1 MKRLF
6 SENIQIDKRKNPARI
21 FIPIIMIMK
30 HVISILLV
38 IILMTPLLACGVKA
52 PPLPPLKEGIQ
63 KSESKESAKDSSKEE
78 SKKEKKK
85 KSKY

>member
-1 MKRLF
+1 
-6 SENIQIDKRKNPARI
+6 
-21 FIPIIMIMK
+21 MK

-38 IILMTPLLACGVKA
+38 IILMALLPACGVKA